1 MGSVNINLSLTEK
14 TLNKDYVF
22 KDVKTDLIV
31 NANNRDIQ
39 VSKDLNAINNGI
51 YNMFLFDLGERIL
64 LPEFGNSI
72 YKYLYEPVNDITG
85 GLISDEIYEM
95 FRKWEPRVK
104 IHRINVRAM
113 PDQNQYSI
121 LILYSVPA
129 LNPSQ
134 TLKFNIAVNARRT

>member
-14 TLNKDYVF
+14 SLTKDFVF

-39 VSKDLNAINNGI
+39 ISKDYNAVNNGI
-51 YNMFLFDLGERIL
+51 YNMFLFDVGERIL

-72 YKYLYEPVNDITG
+72 YKYLYEPITDITA
-85 GLISDEIYEM
+85 GLISDEIFEM

-104 IHRINVRAM
+104 IQRIHVTPN
-113 PDQNQYSI
+113 PDQNIYSV
-121 LILYSVPA
+121 LILYTVPA
-129 LNPSQ
+129 LDPSQ